1 MGEDDQLG
9 MMDEDGTVWATR
21 RNGKKLE
28 RTVLEMNS
36 EIAANEMDGT
46 ILKSEHVPESE
57 EVGILS

>member
-1 MGEDDQLG
+1 M
-9 MMDEDGTVWATR
+9 GTVWATR

-28 RTVLEMNS
+28 RRVLEMNS

-46 ILKSEHVPESE
+46 ILKSGHVPESE